1 MIRKNYVEVPSSK
14 DMDLNTSEST
24 WKGGKC
30 ISIDEGKYITVFVDH
45 QNESIIRDTNGVKQ
59 EQTITRALPI
69 RVEKPMSRD
78 KLINAAEMEAYN
90 LHTAMDVA
98 SYNASL
104 ARKSRENET
113 DGEIKE
119 HDDFINFIKDCLTNI
134 GIL

>member
-14 DMDLNTSEST
+14 DMDINTSEST
-24 WKGGKC
+24 WMGNKC
-30 ISIDEGKYITVFVDH
+30 ISLNEGNYITVFIDH
-45 QNESIIRDTNGVKQ
+45 QSEPVMRNINGVMQ
-59 EQTITRALPI
+59 EQTIIRAIPI
-69 RVEKPMSRD
+69 RVKKPLTRG
-78 KLINAAEMEAYN
+78 KLINAAEMDAYN

-113 DGEIKE
+113 DDEIKE
-119 HDDFINFIKDCLTNI
+119 HDDFINFIKDGLTNI